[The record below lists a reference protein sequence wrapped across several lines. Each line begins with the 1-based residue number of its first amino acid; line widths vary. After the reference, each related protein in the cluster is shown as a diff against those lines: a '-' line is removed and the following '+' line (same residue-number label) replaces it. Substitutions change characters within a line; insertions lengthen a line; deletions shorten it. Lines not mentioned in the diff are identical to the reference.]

1 MSSVV
6 GSFTPED
13 FGIGRLFWHIRDAVV
28 VANAAT
34 ERIVL
39 WNGCAS
45 ALFGY
50 SVEEALSMPLHA
62 LVPERLVEVHRRGLA
77 GYQET
82 GEGLLIDSGNPVE
95 LAGQHKQGHEVP
107 IELTLTKIPDISP
120 DGHRFALAIV
130 RDLADRQS
138 AEEARAA
145 YRQLELQRRQAA
157 KVHDSI
163 VQGLA
168 TAKMALE
175 LEMNDKAAA
184 ALEETLRRA
193 RDLVDDLL
201 QGSTP
206 GDEE

>member
-1 MSSVV
+1 MNSLA

-39 WNGCAS
+39 WNPCAS
-45 ALFGY
+45 ELFGY
-50 SVEEALSMPLHA
+50 TEEEALRMPLHK

-82 GEGLLIDSGNPVE
+82 GEGLLIDTGTPVE
-95 LAGQHKQGHEVP
+95 LAGQHKDGHEVP
-107 IELTLTKIPDISP
+107 IELTLTRIPETSP
-120 DGHRFALAIV
+120 EGHRFALAVV
-130 RDLADRQS
+130 RDLADRRA
-138 AEEARAA
+138 AENARAA
-145 YRQLELQRRQAA
+145 YRELEIYRKHAA
-157 KVHDSI
+157 KLHDSI

-175 LEMNDKAAA
+175 LDMKDKSAEAI
-184 ALEETLRRA
+184 EETLRRA

-201 QGSTP
+201 RGMGPKDQ
-206 GDEE
+206 D